1 MRKTL
6 ILAMAVLLIA
16 LSVVPAAAEPGFV
29 LKLNGQDYN
38 GPFTVYDGSTAV
50 PLTFIEEALPV
61 ETTVE
66 NETITIGLDD
76 ATLVMKLGS
85 KAAVLNGQEKAMP
98 LAPQLVD
105 QDTMVPLRF
114 VLESL
119 GAQVGWDA
127 GKNEI
132 SVTTPVLKAGL
143 TAEQMLGKI
152 TQAMT
157 SEGRY
162 KMKADTTMQMEM
174 TADGQTQNVDMS
186 GQVNASVQEKPL
198 LGYVSTSMKVDNI
211 TGTDEAVPPEALVS
225 EVVLNDEGMFMTM
238 PGYEGWVKMEMEGLD
253 LNRLMEQYGSQD
265 PVQSVLQM
273 KEFGAVVNYEADK
286 VVEGKNYGVIHV
298 AMSEEALGKYL
309 NSVIEQTG
317 LFKASGA
324 EANDTELQAILD
336 QVLKN
341 FKADMSYD
349 MVFDYETYLMVSM
362 DMDMDMNM
370 TLDIPANEETG
381 TPATSMQIKSK
392 QQAVYQIYDYG
403 VEFEVPDVSG
413 AKTMAEVMAAM
424 TAE

>member
-114 VLESL
+114 VLESF

-174 TADGQTQNVDMS
+174 TADGQIQNVDMS

-317 LFKASGA
+317 LFKASDA

-370 TLDIPANEETG
+370 TLDIPANEESG

>member
-114 VLESL
+114 VLESF

-317 LFKASGA
+317 LFKASDA

-370 TLDIPANEETG
+370 TLDIPANEESG